1 MAKCECCGKGVTF
14 GIKVSHSHRRSNR
27 TWKPNVRRVKASWR
41 VLPSISTH
49 APAACALAKSPAL
62 SKLMRIAGHF
72 VEWPA
77 FYFIS
82 EHGRKQTMAL
92 PSDPIMLLSVVNLK
106 LRDFY
111 PSLDALCDDMDADK
125 DALCK
130 ALSAVGYAYD
140 AARNQ
145 FI

>member
-1 MAKCECCGKGVTF
+1 
-14 GIKVSHSHRRSNR
+14 
-27 TWKPNVRRVKASWR
+27 
-41 VLPSISTH
+41 
-49 APAACALAKSPAL
+49 
-62 SKLMRIAGHF
+62 
-72 VEWPA
+72 
-77 FYFIS
+77 
-82 EHGRKQTMAL
+82 MAL

-111 PSLDALCDDMDADK
+111 PSLDALCDDMDVDR

-130 ALSAVGYAYD
+130 ALSVVGIAHD